1 MNGQDSESITSAE
14 DAPPQTPLIRRPIY
28 HGWWI
33 ALAGLAALAV
43 VEFAGEILPDR
54 LFHGTSTTNLLFVTI
69 VAFVLVSL
77 ALLLLPPIVGHLA
90 DRYSP
95 RFLAVPAL
103 LIGGLSAIALS
114 RLEPGWVPFVA
125 AILIGNG
132 LSATIHI
139 VMATAVANWFSRN
152 RGKAFALLLMGPAVA
167 LFLSTLPIRLQ
178 IDLLTLTDDVSE
190 ALSGGTLMGFEALV
204 AGIAMIAIAVPI
216 VILLRHKPD
225 GSNARLEQEGFTEHD
240 PDTEPAQQPLSA
252 ILKSRQYLF
261 YVVALSLQASA
272 IGAIRITA
280 GSALGD
286 SITSIGVRWFGDTLL
301 AAAVVVAVGL
311 LVTGALSDRY
321 DRRKVV
327 AGILG
332 AQLFCSLALVTA
344 PGELAVLALAIAI
357 GGGAGA
363 LSAANLAL
371 QAELWGRRRFGLL
384 MGIQMSATMFLTIVW
399 PLAMGAIWGISSLL
413 PFELDD
419 DAALFPFVIIG
430 TAVPLAVALAL
441 ILLMNRPR
449 VRGAE
454 AARAEA
460 REA

>member
-1 MNGQDSESITSAE
+1 MNEQDGESVTSAE
-14 DAPPQTPLIRRPIY
+14 DALPQTPLIRRPIY

-33 ALAGLAALAV
+33 VLAGLVALAV
-43 VEFAGEILPDR
+43 VEFAGTSILDR
-54 LFHGTSTTNLLFVTI
+54 LFFSPNTANDLFVTI
-69 VAFVLVSL
+69 VASVLV
-77 ALLLLPPIVGHLA
+77 AVTLLLLHPFVGYLA
-90 DRYSP
+90 DRRGP
-95 RFLAVPAL
+95 RVVVTPAL
-103 LIGGLSAIALS
+103 LIGALI
-114 RLEPGWVPFVA
+114 LIVLTWAEPGWLTYWA
-125 AILIGNG
+125 AILVVRVF
-132 LSATIHI
+132 SPVVHI
-139 VMATAVANWFSRN
+139 ALATAVANWFMRN
-152 RGKAFALLLMGPAVA
+152 RGKAFAFLLMGPAVA
-167 LFLSTLPIRLQ
+167 HFLPAASIGLWLE
-178 IDLLTLTDDVSE
+178 LLSLTDDASE
-190 ALSGGTLMGFEALV
+190 AFSGGHYSTFQALI
-204 AGIAMIAIAVPI
+204 AGIAVIVAVVPLA
-216 VILLRHKPD
+216 ILLRRKPD
-225 GSNARLEQEGFTEHD
+225 DSNARLEQEGSTEYD
-240 PDTEPAQQPLSA
+240 LDAEPAPQPLRA
-252 ILKSRQYLF
+252 ILQSRQYRL

-344 PGELAVLALAIAI
+344 PDELAVLALAIVI

-384 MGIQMSATMFLTIVW
+384 MGIQMSAAAFLATFW
-399 PLAMGAIWGISSLL
+399 GLATWILWRLSALSANG
-413 PFELDD
+413 FDD

-430 TAVPLAVALAL
+430 AAVPLAVALAL

-449 VRGAE
+449 VRGAG
-454 AARAEA
+454 AARAES